1 MPHILF
7 SSLPRMAVEALRH
20 DEALRNEEQKRDEEC
35 PERVAQSSDM
45 DFFID
50 EYMCPDAATKRA
62 AAADNFVA
70 AEETMNPL
78 GGMAQATRTR
88 ERTQD
93 RLAVDCDVCLQLRG
107 TTGEASGGNFCI
119 RVPAALP
126 TSKLSASS
134 VVCPIN
140 DPTAPHVKEMC
151 GVKTKLE
158 AEEATALDSGAA
170 WAGHSESWMRDG
182 ASEEEE
188 EGMCVAAADSS
199 RYTINS
205 NAQHGSVVTKTM
217 FIPANDSE
225 RLLHAGDFTITVSSE
240 ENERGGTGGA
250 GGEGNV
256 VYAMKLPP
264 SFVFGLRL
272 PFEVERALVDWY
284 RENMTSSIP
293 LPAWL
298 SAFLYTT
305 TLRCHTFTTSISTLS
320 HSTCREKLEETAA
333 VTTLEGF
340 CIVALNIIAQMGQL
354 HRQQLQEAGNID
366 ETTVA
371 QCGLLHD
378 NALFSDSQQERV
390 RRWLQRYIPM
400 EAYDGN
406 EEGEATLRRPQCGV
420 RWPSAVTVAFY
431 IALDLA
437 KLLFP
442 SLLLNLEST
451 ILAALQPLLEARSVG
466 SMLAPSPYISCFAV
480 SFFAPSLRRP
490 RSRRQAVVLLTQ
502 APSAWWGWWR
512 QKNGEDKSNNGCG
525 ISAVSASRGYA
536 ALRVLQCFTFIGSQG
551 GLDETCGSVDEEE
564 DSEAAQ
570 FLLSSVALF
579 AELLLDREVITTL
592 ERATKEITRLYYLSL
607 ERPNGE
613 EAVALSLQATQAM
626 MRCFIVL
633 VCWLTFRPGGY
644 CTTFA
649 QQHFGSLLRLAALH
663 HERHPPTHAQRTQL
677 EEGGEN
683 LDCTQLLLT
692 LCSRDYFSSLSALF
706 CRLRDRCG
714 ARRRRGH
721 HAYATP
727 GNPWRQLRQGKVPS
741 CLFPTEEDRTTNTS
755 YSHYSVTSFSSTNA
769 ASDVVLAPQLSTMQS
784 HPTLIGNDAVPS
796 HLLHNLRRVIR
807 EIRPVFRQLERD
819 VFVNYEASAPTPLGT
834 KRRREADDTVSSPSQ
849 RCDDGLQLSV
859 SPQFAHHVYNQP
871 HSRFW
876 ERQLE
881 CSEFSDDDETDT
893 SGSGSE

>member
-1 MPHILF
+1 
-7 SSLPRMAVEALRH
+7 MAVEVLRH
-20 DEALRNEEQKRDEEC
+20 DEALRSEEQKRDEGC
-35 PERVAQSSDM
+35 PERIAQSSDM
-45 DFFID
+45 DFFMD

-62 AAADNFVA
+62 AAAHNFVA

-88 ERTQD
+88 KRAQD
-93 RLAVDCDVCLQLRG
+93 RLTVDCDVCLQLRG
-107 TTGEASGGNFCI
+107 TTGETGGVNFRI

-126 TSKLSASS
+126 RSKLSASS
-134 VVCPIN
+134 VVYPIN
-140 DPTAPHVKEMC
+140 DSTTPHVKEMC
-151 GVKTKLE
+151 DIKTKLE
-158 AEEATALDSGAA
+158 VEEATALDSGAA

-182 ASEEEE
+182 VSEEEE
-188 EGMCVAAADSS
+188 GVCVAAADSP
-199 RYTINS
+199 RYAVNS
-205 NAQHGSVVTKTM
+205 NTQHESVITKTM
-217 FIPANDSE
+217 FMPTNDSE

-240 ENERGGTGGA
+240 ENEGGA

-293 LPAWL
+293 SPAWL

-305 TLRCHTFTTSISTLS
+305 TLRCHTFATSISTLS

-333 VTTLEGF
+333 VATLEGF
-340 CIVALNIIAQMGQL
+340 CIVALNIMAQMGQL
-354 HRQQLQEAGNID
+354 HRQQLQEADNID
-366 ETTVA
+366 ETTAA
-371 QCGLLHD
+371 QCSLLHD
-378 NALFSDSQQERV
+378 NALFSASQQERV

-406 EEGEATLRRPQCGV
+406 EEGETTLRRAQGGV
-420 RWPSAVTVAFY
+420 RWPSAVTIAFY

-437 KLLFP
+437 KVLFP
-442 SLLLNLEST
+442 PLLLNLEST

-466 SMLAPSPYISCFAV
+466 SMLAPSPYVSCSAV
-480 SFFAPSLRRP
+480 SFFAPSLQRP
-490 RSRRQAVVLLTQ
+490 RSRRQAVMLLTQ

-512 QKNGEDKSNNGCG
+512 QKDGEEKSNNGCG

-536 ALRVLQCFTFIGSQG
+536 ALRVLQCFTFIGSQA
-551 GLDETCGSVDEEE
+551 GLDETCGYVDEEE

-579 AELLLDREVITTL
+579 TELLLDREVINTL
-592 ERATKEITRLYYLSL
+592 ERATKEITRLYHLSL
-607 ERPNGE
+607 ERPNGK
-613 EAVALSLQATQAM
+613 EAAALSLQATQAM

-633 VCWLTFRPGGY
+633 VCWLAFRPGGY

-649 QQHFGSLLRLAALH
+649 QQHFGSLLHLAALH
-663 HERHPPTHAQRTQL
+663 HERHPPMHIRRTQL

-692 LCSRDYFSSLSALF
+692 LCSQDYFSSLSALF

-714 ARRRRGH
+714 ARRCRGH
-721 HAYATP
+721 YAYATP
-727 GNPWRQLRQGKVPS
+727 GNPWRQLRQGKMPS
-741 CLFPTEEDRTTNTS
+741 CLFPTDEDRTTSTS

-769 ASDVVLAPQLSTMQS
+769 APEVVLVPQMSTMQS
-784 HPTLIGNDAVPS
+784 HTTILGDDAVPS
-796 HLLHNLRRVIR
+796 HVLHNLRRAIR
-807 EIRPVFRQLERD
+807 EIRPVLRQLERD
-819 VFVNYEASAPTPLGT
+819 VFAKYEVSAPTSLGI
-834 KRRREADDTVSSPSQ
+834 KRQREAEDAVSSPSQ
-849 RCDDGLQLSV
+849 RCDGRLQLSV
-859 SPQFAHHVYNQP
+859 SPQFARHVYNHS

-876 ERQLE
+876 ERHLE
-881 CSEFSDDDETDT
+881 CSEPSDDDETDT